1 MLAFVSQCNALLT
14 RCYSQQLQVG
24 WLLDV
29 PGVYVYI
36 YTVLYGCVCPWRLAL
51 QKEGWRQQMDEIRA
65 VRTVE
70 QLLFAL
76 SWSQEWCQKPAPK
89 TGPQYCRKKERLPKL
104 RPRFWDQGVAYTVSP
119 PLRAVSSGNSGT
131 FRLFSWQWAW
141 QSLIQVSQLRAHHQD
156 CIFHMRLRP
165 QKRALVAAPF
175 EHKPTESQMHS
186 PLPNCE
192 ETRCNGLCLGRHVA
206 RKQARGVEP
215 HMGKLQGDHA
225 IRNYCPSKVGGL
237 HVHAKKVACTRKRLW
252 KVDRM
257 YTRPRSQL
265 HANRKRL
272 CLLVKS
278 TGNRDLWYMWR
289 LYLQPCVEVGG
300 SRLSARPRSQLHAK
314 SRRL

>member
-1 MLAFVSQCNALLT
+1 M
-14 RCYSQQLQVG
+14 
-24 WLLDV
+24 
-29 PGVYVYI
+29 
-36 YTVLYGCVCPWRLAL
+36 
-51 QKEGWRQQMDEIRA
+51 
-65 VRTVE
+65 
-70 QLLFAL
+70 
-76 SWSQEWCQKPAPK
+76 
-89 TGPQYCRKKERLPKL
+89 
-104 RPRFWDQGVAYTVSP
+104 
-119 PLRAVSSGNSGT
+119 
-131 FRLFSWQWAW
+131 
-141 QSLIQVSQLRAHHQD
+141 
-156 CIFHMRLRP
+156 RP

-225 IRNYCPSKVGGL
+225 IQNYCPSKVGGS
-237 HVHAKKVACTRKRLW
+237 HVHAKKKVACTRERLW

-278 TGNRDLWYMWR
+278 NGRQR
-289 LYLQPCVEVGG
+289 LVVYVT
-300 SRLSARPRSQLHAK
+300 SLSATMRGSWWKQAICAAK
-314 SRRL
+314 IATTREEQTSLM